1 MQPLGV
7 SPLDLPFS
15 EACERNK
22 QPLLEA
28 LRSWLPQPPDRPAQV
43 LEVGSGTGQH
53 GVHFSQHLPVR
64 WQLSDR
70 PEHLPGLRRRQAHAS
85 TIASGV
91 PAAGQLL
98 PPLQLDVTQPDWPT
112 GRFDAVF
119 SANTAHIMPAA
130 AVPALFSGSARVLAP
145 GGLFLLYGPFHVG
158 GVHTSASNAAF
169 DAHLRAIDPAMGVR
183 DSLELL
189 AIARALELVPVADL
203 PLPANNRL
211 LVFRRSPAGS

>member
-1 MQPLGV
+1 MAPQPF
-7 SPLDLPFS
+7 DLPFS

-28 LRSWLPQPPDRPAQV
+28 LRAWLPQPPDRPAQV

-70 PEHLPGLRRRQAHAS
+70 LEHLPGLRRRQAYAS
-85 TIASGV
+85 ANGV
-91 PAAGQLL
+91 PASGQLL
-98 PPLQLDVTQPDWPT
+98 PPLPLDVTQPDWPA
-112 GRFDAVF
+112 GPFDAVF
-119 SANTAHIMPAA
+119 SANTAHIMPAT
-130 AVPALFSGSARVLAP
+130 AVPALFAGSARVLAP
-145 GGLFLLYGPFHVG
+145 DGLFLLYGPFNDG

-183 DSLELL
+183 DSLELI
-189 AIARALELVPVADL
+189 ACARAVGLLAAADL

-211 LVFRRSPAGS
+211 LVFRRSPAGT